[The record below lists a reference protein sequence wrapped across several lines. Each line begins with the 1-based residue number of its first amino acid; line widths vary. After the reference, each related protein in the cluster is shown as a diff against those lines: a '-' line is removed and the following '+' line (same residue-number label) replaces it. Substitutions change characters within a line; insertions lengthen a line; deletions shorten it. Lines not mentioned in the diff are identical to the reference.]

1 MTYIY
6 DVLLNFTEQ
15 NNPIEFFEWNKD
27 DTLEHIKRIP
37 LIKVSSKTLNDFTK
51 YNIQV
56 DKSLLDRIKETTI
69 MYRKTKDLDYALLLS
84 DTNRVVAFEF
94 NKKGEII
101 SRSSLLLD
109 EEEEIIEESYDEKEE
124 QLLYKKLNKLS
135 QEKFLTRTEKNHQ
148 NYLLKEIDFLY
159 KEKQKEK
166 LQYLYEEI
174 YSKDNLTL
182 EEKYLKLKQDLLQ
195 KYTNKFEQLYK
206 IVRLTY
212 IKK

>member
-56 DKSLLDRIKETTI
+56 DKSLLDRIKEITI

-124 QLLYKKLNKLS
+124 QLLYKKINKLS
-135 QEKFLTRTEKNHQ
+135 QENFLTRTEKNHQ

-159 KEKQKEK
+159 KEKYKEK

-174 YSKDNLTL
+174 YSKDNLTI

>member
-135 QEKFLTRTEKNHQ
+135 QENFLTRTEKNHQ

-159 KEKQKEK
+159 KEKYKEK

-174 YSKDNLTL
+174 YSKDNLTI

>member
-6 DVLLNFTEQ
+6 DVLLNFTDQ
-15 NNPIEFFEWNKD
+15 NNPLEFFEWHKD

-37 LIKVSSKTLNDFTK
+37 LIKVSSLTLNEFMK

-56 DKSLLDRIKETTI
+56 DKNLLDRIKETTI

-94 NKKGEII
+94 NKKGEVI
-101 SRSSLLLD
+101 SRSNLLLD

-124 QLLYKKLNKLS
+124 QLSYKKLNKLS
-135 QEKFLTRTEKNHQ
+135 QDNFLTRTERTHQ
-148 NYLLKEIDFLY
+148 NYLLKEIEFLY
-159 KEKQKEK
+159 KEKHKEK

-182 EEKYLKLKQDLLQ
+182 EEKYLKLKNDIKQ
-195 KYTNKFEQLYK
+195 KYTNKFEQLYE

>member
-69 MYRKTKDLDYALLLS
+69 MYRKTKDLDYELLLS

>member
-6 DVLLNFTEQ
+6 DVLLNFTDQ
-15 NNPIEFFEWNKD
+15 NNPLEFFEWHKD

-37 LIKVSSKTLNDFTK
+37 LIKVSSLTLNEFMK

-56 DKSLLDRIKETTI
+56 DKNLLDRIKETTI

-84 DTNRVVAFEF
+84 DTNKVVAFEF
-94 NKKGEII
+94 NKKGEVI
-101 SRSSLLLD
+101 SRSNLLLD

-124 QLLYKKLNKLS
+124 QLSYKKLNKLF
-135 QEKFLTRTEKNHQ
+135 QDNFLTRTERTHQ

-159 KEKQKEK
+159 KEKYKEK

-182 EEKYLKLKQDLLQ
+182 EEKYLKLKNDIKQ
-195 KYTNKFEQLYK
+195 KYTKKFEQLYE